1 MSGRQF
7 RALISQVFNHLLN
20 PRLCIGCGHALQPLQ
35 YFCPTCASLLN
46 CIESACQLCG
56 LENQT
61 NHPICPTCLYHPP
74 RWQKIIA
81 PLIYH
86 NFSRD
91 LLIQLKFNENLY
103 LANSL
108 VSHLIKRFQHRNGYP
123 EVLIPVPLH
132 QSRLIDRGYN
142 QAFEI
147 ANILSKKLDIPIDT
161 QALTRI
167 RHTESQLGLS
177 AHQRAKNTLKAF
189 KYEPVIQYAHVAV
202 VDDVITTGSTANE
215 VTKTLH
221 RAGVTI
227 VEIWGLARVFRSV
240 I

>member
-7 RALISQVFNHLLN
+7 RVLMPQVFNYLLD
-20 PRLCIGCGHALQPLQ
+20 PRLCVGCGHALQRWQ
-35 YFCPTCASLLN
+35 YFCPACTLLLD
-46 CIESACQLCG
+46 CIESACKLCG
-56 LENQT
+56 LKNQT
-61 NHPICPTCLYHPP
+61 YHTICPACLHHPP

-108 VSHLIKRFQHRNGYP
+108 VSHLIKRFHRHNDHP

-132 QSRLIDRGYN
+132 QHRLIDRGYN

-147 ANILSKKLDIPIDT
+147 ANILSKKLNIPIDT
-161 QALTRI
+161 QSLKRI
-167 RHTESQLGLS
+167 RHTRSQLGLS
-177 AHQRAKNTLKAF
+177 AQQRAKNTHKAF
-189 KYEPVIQYAHVAV
+189 KYEPIIPYSHVAI
-202 VDDVITTGSTANE
+202 VDDIITTGSTANE

-221 RAGVTI
+221 YTGVTT
-227 VEIWGLARVFRSV
+227 VEIWGLARVPN
-240 I
+240 

>member
-7 RALISQVFNHLLN
+7 RVLISQVWNYLLD
-20 PRLCIGCGHALQPLQ
+20 PKLCVGCGHSLQPLQ
-35 YFCPTCASLLN
+35 YFCIGCMSLLD
-46 CIESACQLCG
+46 CVKPACKLCG

-61 NHPICPTCLYHPP
+61 THSICPACLHQPP
-74 RWQKIIA
+74 RWCKIIA

-108 VSHLIKRFQHRNGYP
+108 VSHLIKRFQLNNDYP

-132 QSRLIDRGYN
+132 QNRFIDRGYN
-142 QAFEI
+142 QAYEI
-147 ANILSKKLDIPIDT
+147 ANILSRKLNIPIDV
-161 QALTRI
+161 QALKRI

-177 AHQRAKNTLKAF
+177 AHQRAKNILKAF
-189 KYEPVIQYAHVAV
+189 KYESVTQYSHVAV
-202 VDDVITTGSTANE
+202 VDDIITTGSTANE
-215 VTKTLH
+215 VTRTLH
-221 RAGVTI
+221 HAGVTK
-227 VEIWGLARVFRSV
+227 VEIWGLARVPN
-240 I
+240 

>member
-7 RALISQVFNHLLN
+7 RVQISNVFNRLLD
-20 PRLCIGCGHALQPLQ
+20 PRLCIGCGHPLQPLQ
-35 YFCPTCASLLN
+35 QFCPACAALLDI
-46 CIESACQLCG
+46 IEHACQLCG

-61 NHPICPTCLYHPP
+61 KQPICAACLYDPP
-74 RWQKIIA
+74 RWQKIVA

-86 NFSRD
+86 NFGRD

-108 VSHLIKRFQHRNGYP
+108 VSHLIEHFQRRESLP

-132 QSRLIDRGYN
+132 QNRLIDRGYN

-147 ANILSKKLDIPIDT
+147 ANSLSRQLNIAIDT
-161 QALTRI
+161 QALKRI

-177 AHQRAKNTLKAF
+177 ANQREKNILKAF
-189 KYEPVIQYAHVAV
+189 KYETDIKYSHVAV
-202 VDDVITTGSTANE
+202 VDDIVTSGSTANE
-215 VTKTLH
+215 ITKTLH
-221 RAGVTI
+221 RAGVAN
-227 VEIWGLARVFRSV
+227 VEVWGLARVLR
-240 I
+240 

>member
-7 RALISQVFNHLLN
+7 RVQISNAFGRLLD
-20 PRLCIGCGHALQPLQ
+20 PRLCIGCGQPVKSLQH
-35 YFCPTCASLLN
+35 FCPACASLLD
-46 CIESACQLCG
+46 CIEHACQLCAQ
-56 LENQT
+56 ENKT
-61 NHPICPTCLYHPP
+61 EHHICPACLHDPP
-74 RWQKIIA
+74 RWQKIVA

-108 VSHLIKRFQHRNGYP
+108 VSHLIEHFHQSNSGP

-132 QSRLIDRGYN
+132 QNRLIDRGYN

-147 ANILSKKLDIPIDT
+147 ANILSRQLNIPIDT
-161 QALTRI
+161 QALKRV

-177 AHQRAKNTLKAF
+177 AYQREKNILKAF
-189 KYEPVIQYAHVAV
+189 KYDAVIQYSHVAV
-202 VDDVITTGSTANE
+202 VDDIVTTGSTANE
-215 VTKTLH
+215 ITKTLH
-221 RAGVTI
+221 RAGVAN
-227 VEIWGLARVFRSV
+227 VEIWGLARVLR
-240 I
+240 